1 MNSEYASIGSFG
13 PPVSQMTPMNN
24 PLSYCAVTQLEAG
37 FNHTLNQFAGP
48 NSAQCQAFMPMYCA
62 NKWDGVCEFLSHDTQ
77 RGGFANFQQRCNTPA
92 GSAISSVGLGNAT
105 SKGQVLIRNTAA
117 EKYLK
122 SMSGNCRREYE
133 PFDPTVA
140 GSPLIGKWVS
150 AGGACGTTANCNYT
164 NGCFPIYG
172 VDPATI
178 DDDPVMNKI
187 IANPIIALD
196 ILVNIYNNAVRSGD
210 IEGLKNTKLYKQVF
224 SNVDFQ
230 KLAKSL

>member
-1 MNSEYASIGSFG
+1 MNCNYASIGDFG

-24 PLSYCAVTQLEAG
+24 PLSYCAVSQLEAG
-37 FNHTLNQFAGP
+37 FNHTLNQYVGP
-48 NSAQCQAFMPMYCA
+48 NSSQCQAFMPMYCA
-62 NKWDGVCEFLSHDTQ
+62 NKWDGVCEYLSNDTQ
-77 RGGFANFQQRCNTPA
+77 RGGFANFQQNCNTPS
-92 GSAISSVGLGNAT
+92 GSCFSAPGLGNFL

-150 AGGACGTTANCNYT
+150 GAGGCGNTANCSYT
-164 NGCFPIYG
+164 NGCIPIYG

-178 DDDPVMNKI
+178 DNDPVMDKI
-187 IANPIIALD
+187 IANPGIALD
-196 ILVNIYNNAVRSGD
+196 ILINIYINAVRSGE
-210 IEGLKNTKLYKQVF
+210 IKKLVNTKLYKQVF
-224 SNVDFQ
+224 MNRDFQ
-230 KLAKSL
+230 NLARRA